1 MHPVLGNADR
11 ENLTGPRQDSMSRR
25 EIARKTFRSARRR
38 VGTCDATRIT
48 AGLNHL
54 ETQFVEAR
62 MRAGRQR
69 VVWAAGVAAVAIV
82 FVSGCSDMGARMDRA
97 ASTTGLTLTGAQ
109 EVPPVN
115 TQASGVSSIAV
126 IGDKTVTGGV
136 QTTNLN
142 ATAAHIHMAPAGQN
156 GPVII
161 PLNKTGDN
169 TWSVPANTIL
179 TSAQFDAYR
188 AGNLYVNVHSAANPG
203 GEIRLQLKP

>member
-1 MHPVLGNADR
+1 
-11 ENLTGPRQDSMSRR
+11 
-25 EIARKTFRSARRR
+25 
-38 VGTCDATRIT
+38 
-48 AGLNHL
+48 
-54 ETQFVEAR
+54 

-69 VVWAAGVAAVAIV
+69 VVWVAGVAAAAIV

-161 PLNKTGDN
+161 PLAKNGD
-169 TWSVPANTIL
+169 TYTVPPGAKL
-179 TSAQFDAYR
+179 TDAQFASFQ
-188 AGNLYVNVHSAANPG
+188 AGNLYVNAHTAANPG
-203 GEIRLQLKP
+203 GEIRGQLKP